1 MAETRALSLTDLD
14 RYGRIWGAGGNRQA
28 LCPLCGGDHPRD
40 QGHASLSFNSE
51 TGAWHCFRC
60 KASGKLDE
68 FKNHHEHDV
77 DEHARTKRRRGSRA
91 RRNASPP
98 PRSLSPAELAE
109 QAAKRDTLRRL
120 WSISVSIDKPAARA
134 GLDYLWEVRRIPL
147 VMARDA
153 RVRFARDWYGRPAV
167 VFPVQDSAGRL
178 VAAEGRY
185 IDKGVPKSRSAG
197 RKAAGVF
204 VASPSALDADGVAIC
219 EGPITALS
227 LATCGLPA
235 VALCGHAGAPVW
247 LVRRLALRR
256 VHLALDWDEY
266 GAEKAGTAI
275 AAELATLGARPHRL
289 RPRHFEGDWN
299 DYLARYGREALRDAM
314 GAALK
319 GSAASW

>member
-14 RYGRIWGAGGNRQA
+14 RYGRIWGAGRNRQA
-28 LCPLCGGDHPRD
+28 LCPLCGDDHRRD
-40 QGHASLSFNSE
+40 QAHASLSFDSE

-68 FKNHHEHDV
+68 FKDHHEHDV
-77 DEHARTKRRRGSRA
+77 DEQARTKRRRGSRA
-91 RRNASPP
+91 RKTAPPP
-98 PRSLSPAELAE
+98 PRPPSPAELAE

-120 WSISVSIDKPAARA
+120 WSASVPIDKPAARA
-134 GLDYLWEVRRIPL
+134 GADYLWEVRRIPL

-178 VAAEGRY
+178 VAAEARY
-185 IDKGVPKSRSAG
+185 IDKGTPKSRSAG

-204 VASPSALDADGVAIC
+204 VASLRALDGEGVAIC

-235 VALCGHAGAPVW
+235 IALCGHSGAPAW
-247 LVRRLALRR
+247 LARRLALRR
-256 VHLALDWDEY
+256 VHLALDWDED
-266 GAEKAGTAI
+266 GADKAGTAI
-275 AAELATLGARPHRL
+275 AAELATLGAKPHRL
-289 RPRHFEGDWN
+289 RPRDFEGDWN
-299 DYLARYGREALRDAM
+299 DYLVRYGREALRDAM

-319 GSAASW
+319 GPAFSW

>member
-1 MAETRALSLTDLD
+1 VSETIDLSLRDLEH
-14 RYGRIWGAGGNRQA
+14 YGRIRGAGRNRQA
-28 LCPLCGGDHPRD
+28 LCPLCGDDHPRD

-60 KASGKLDE
+60 MASGKLDE
-68 FKNHHEHDV
+68 FRDHHDHDV
-77 DEHARTKRRRGSRA
+77 DECARTRRRRRSRA
-91 RRNASPP
+91 PKSASPP
-98 PRSLSPAELAE
+98 PRPPSPAELAE

-120 WSISVSIDKPAARA
+120 WSAAVSIDKPTAAA
-134 GLDYLWEVRRIPL
+134 GADYLWSRRIPL
-147 VMARDA
+147 LTTVDA
-153 RVRFARDWYGRPAV
+153 RVRYARDWYGRPAV
-167 VFPVQDSAGRL
+167 VFPVQDADGRL
-178 VAAEGRY
+178 VAAEARY